1 MALPEDRLIPE
12 EKFPEKLRKLIG
24 RDAPKSAQ
32 LMVARGALPM
42 PPVVQ
47 IAALYQLSRI
57 GDDELKAESVAT
69 MRRLPP
75 GAIKQAAGEPMLA
88 LVLDWMAVVFQD
100 TQDVLETLVQNRAT
114 DDDTVVL
121 LARAANESLC
131 EAIARNQERLIRAP
145 AIIEALY
152 YNRNC
157 RASTADRIVDFA
169 ARSGVDLSHLP
180 GFAEVL
186 AAIRGETYVPQDDA
200 AAAAADEAL
209 RALHEET
216 EHIVATRNIDF
227 EDDEKVD
234 EVIEEKREGLIS
246 RVAKLNVAQK
256 VRLAMLGNQMERALL
271 MREPNKLVQR
281 AVIRSPGV
289 TDNEAVGYAKN
300 RGLPEEIVSF
310 IAGNR
315 QWTRHYQMKLS
326 LVKNPKCPLHFAMS
340 FMKMLRSND
349 LRLLV
354 RDKNVSPA
362 IAKMAKNLL
371 AGPKEA
377 GRSRAADA
385 SDAARAARLRS
396 TVTRLEG
403 DWANVTTCAPSG

>member
-1 MALPEDRLIPE
+1 MALPEDRVIPE
-12 EKFPEKLRKLIG
+12 EKFPEKLRALIG

-57 GDDELKAESVAT
+57 GDDELKTEAQGT
-69 MRRLPP
+69 LRRLPP
-75 GAIKQAAGEPMLA
+75 GVVRQVAAEPMLPV
-88 LVLDWMAVVFQD
+88 VLDWLAVVFQD
-100 TQDVLETLVQNRAT
+100 AGDVLETLVQNRAT
-114 DDDTVVL
+114 DDETVVL
-121 LARAANESLC
+121 LARTANDALC
-131 EAIARNQERLIRAP
+131 EAIARNQARLVRTP
-145 AIIEALY
+145 GIIEALY

-180 GFAEVL
+180 GFDEVL
-186 AAIRGETYVPQDDA
+186 AAVRGEGYVPQDA
-200 AAAAADEAL
+200 VAAAAADEAVA
-209 RALHEET
+209 ALHAET
-216 EHIVATRNIDF
+216 ERIVATTQIDF
-227 EDDEKVD
+227 EDDERVD
-234 EVIEEKREGLIS
+234 EVIEEKRESLIS
-246 RVAKLNVAQK
+246 RVSKLNVAQK

-289 TDNEAVGYAKN
+289 TDNEAIGYAKN

-340 FMKMLRSND
+340 FMKMLRTND

-354 RDKNVSPA
+354 RDKNVSPT
-362 IAKMAKNLL
+362 ISKMAKNML
-371 AGPKEA
+371 AGAK
-377 GRSRAADA
+377 
-385 SDAARAARLRS
+385 
-396 TVTRLEG
+396 
-403 DWANVTTCAPSG
+403 

>member
-47 IAALYQLSRI
+47 LAALYQI
-57 GDDELKAESVAT
+57 HKTGDAELKTESEAT
-69 MRRLPP
+69 LRKLP
-75 GAIKQAAGEPMLA
+75 ATVVRQLATEPMLPI
-88 LVLDWMAVVFQD
+88 VLDWMAVVFQD
-100 TQDVLETLVQNRAT
+100 AQEVLETLVQNRAT

-121 LARAANESLC
+121 LARMANDGLC
-131 EAIARNQERLIRAP
+131 EAIARNQERLLRSP

-152 YNRNC
+152 YNRSC

-169 ARSGVDLSHLP
+169 ARAGVDLSHLP
-180 GFAEVL
+180 GFDEVL
-186 AAIRGETYVPQDDA
+186 AAIRGETYVAQDA
-200 AAAAADEAL
+200 ASAAAADEAMQ
-209 RALHEET
+209 ALHVET
-216 EHIVATRNIDF
+216 EHIVATQQIDF
-227 EDDEKVD
+227 EDDEQVD
-234 EVIEEKREGLIS
+234 EVIENKKESLIA
-246 RVAKLNVAQK
+246 RVSKLNVAQK

-300 RGLPEEIVSF
+300 RGLPEEIVAF
-310 IAGNR
+310 IAANR

-362 IAKMAKNLL
+362 ISKMAKNMLTSS
-371 AGPKEA
+371 K
-377 GRSRAADA
+377 
-385 SDAARAARLRS
+385 
-396 TVTRLEG
+396 
-403 DWANVTTCAPSG
+403 

>member
-1 MALPEDRLIPE
+1 MALPEDRVIPE
-12 EKFPEKLRKLIG
+12 EKFPEKLRALIG

-57 GDDELKAESVAT
+57 GDEELKAEAQAT
-69 MRRLPP
+69 LRRLPA
-75 GAIKQAAGEPMLA
+75 GAVRQVAAEPMLPV
-88 LVLDWMAVVFQD
+88 VLDWLAVVFQD
-100 TQDVLETLVQNRAT
+100 AGDVLEILVQNRAT
-114 DDDTVVL
+114 DDETVVL
-121 LARAANESLC
+121 LARTANDALC
-131 EAIARNQERLIRAP
+131 EAIARNQARLVRTP
-145 AIIEALY
+145 GIIEALY

-180 GFAEVL
+180 GFDEVL
-186 AAIRGETYVPQDDA
+186 AAVRGEGYVPQDAA
-200 AAAAADEAL
+200 AAAAADEAVA
-209 RALHEET
+209 ALHAET
-216 EHIVATRNIDF
+216 ERIVATTQIDF
-227 EDDEKVD
+227 EDDERVD
-234 EVIEEKREGLIS
+234 EVIEEKRESLIS
-246 RVAKLNVAQK
+246 RVSKLNVAQK

-289 TDNEAVGYAKN
+289 TDNEAIGYAKN

-340 FMKMLRSND
+340 FMKMLRTND

-354 RDKNVSPA
+354 RDKNVSPT
-362 IAKMAKNLL
+362 ISKMAKNLL
-371 AGPKEA
+371 AGTK
-377 GRSRAADA
+377 
-385 SDAARAARLRS
+385 
-396 TVTRLEG
+396 
-403 DWANVTTCAPSG
+403 

>member
-1 MALPEDRLIPE
+1 MALPEDRVIPE
-12 EKFPEKLRKLIG
+12 EKFPEKLRALIG

-57 GDDELKAESVAT
+57 GDDELKTEAQGT
-69 MRRLPP
+69 LRRLPA
-75 GAIKQAAGEPMLA
+75 GAVRQVAAEPMLPV
-88 LVLDWMAVVFQD
+88 VLDWLAVVFQD
-100 TQDVLETLVQNRAT
+100 AGDVLEILVQNRAT
-114 DDDTVVL
+114 DDETVVL
-121 LARAANESLC
+121 LARTANDALC
-131 EAIARNQERLIRAP
+131 EAIARNQARLVRTP
-145 AIIEALY
+145 GIIEALY

-180 GFAEVL
+180 GFDEVL
-186 AAIRGETYVPQDDA
+186 AAVRGEGYVPQDA
-200 AAAAADEAL
+200 VAAAAADEAVA
-209 RALHEET
+209 ALHAET
-216 EHIVATRNIDF
+216 ERIVATTQIDF
-227 EDDEKVD
+227 EDDERVD
-234 EVIEEKREGLIS
+234 EVIEEKRESLIS
-246 RVAKLNVAQK
+246 RVSKLNVAQK

-289 TDNEAVGYAKN
+289 TDNEAIGYAKN

-340 FMKMLRSND
+340 FMKMLRTND

-354 RDKNVSPA
+354 RDKNVSPT
-362 IAKMAKNLL
+362 ISKMAKNLL
-371 AGPKEA
+371 AGTK
-377 GRSRAADA
+377 
-385 SDAARAARLRS
+385 
-396 TVTRLEG
+396 
-403 DWANVTTCAPSG
+403 

>member
-1 MALPEDRLIPE
+1 MALPEDRVIPE
-12 EKFPEKLRKLIG
+12 EKFPEKLRAIIG

-57 GDDELKAESVAT
+57 GDDELKTEAQGT
-69 MRRLPP
+69 LRRLPP
-75 GAIKQAAGEPMLA
+75 GVVRQVAAEPMLPV
-88 LVLDWMAVVFQD
+88 VLDWLAVVFQD
-100 TQDVLETLVQNRAT
+100 VGDVLETLVQNRAT
-114 DDDTVVL
+114 DDETVVL
-121 LARAANESLC
+121 LARTANDALC
-131 EAIARNQERLIRAP
+131 EAIARNQARLVRTP
-145 AIIEALY
+145 GIIEALY

-180 GFAEVL
+180 GFDEVL
-186 AAIRGETYVPQDDA
+186 AAVRGEGYVPQDA
-200 AAAAADEAL
+200 VAAAAADEAVA
-209 RALHEET
+209 ALHAET
-216 EHIVATRNIDF
+216 ERIVATTQIDF
-227 EDDEKVD
+227 EDDERVD
-234 EVIEEKREGLIS
+234 EVIEEKRESLIS
-246 RVAKLNVAQK
+246 RVSKLNVAQK

-289 TDNEAVGYAKN
+289 TDNEAIGYAKN

-340 FMKMLRSND
+340 FMKMLRTND

-354 RDKNVSPA
+354 RDKNVSPT
-362 IAKMAKNLL
+362 ISKMAKNML
-371 AGPKEA
+371 AGAK
-377 GRSRAADA
+377 
-385 SDAARAARLRS
+385 
-396 TVTRLEG
+396 
-403 DWANVTTCAPSG
+403 

>member
-1 MALPEDRLIPE
+1 MALPEDRVIPE
-12 EKFPEKLRKLIG
+12 EKFPEKLRAIIG

-57 GDDELKAESVAT
+57 GDDELKTEAQGT
-69 MRRLPP
+69 LRRLPP
-75 GAIKQAAGEPMLA
+75 GVVRQVAAEPMLPV
-88 LVLDWMAVVFQD
+88 VLDWLAVVFQD
-100 TQDVLETLVQNRAT
+100 VGDVLETLVQNRAT
-114 DDDTVVL
+114 DDETVVL
-121 LARAANESLC
+121 LARTANDALC
-131 EAIARNQERLIRAP
+131 EAIARNQARLVRTP
-145 AIIEALY
+145 GIIEALY

-180 GFAEVL
+180 GFDEVL
-186 AAIRGETYVPQDDA
+186 AAVRGEGYVPQDA
-200 AAAAADEAL
+200 VAAAAADEAVA
-209 RALHEET
+209 ALHAET
-216 EHIVATRNIDF
+216 ERIVATTQIDF
-227 EDDEKVD
+227 EDDERVD
-234 EVIEEKREGLIS
+234 EVIEEKRESLIS
-246 RVAKLNVAQK
+246 RVSKLNVAQK

-289 TDNEAVGYAKN
+289 TDNEAIGYAKN

-340 FMKMLRSND
+340 FMKMLRTND
-349 LRLLV
+349 LRLLI
-354 RDKNVSPA
+354 RDKNVSPT
-362 IAKMAKNLL
+362 ISKMAKNML
-371 AGPKEA
+371 AGAK
-377 GRSRAADA
+377 
-385 SDAARAARLRS
+385 
-396 TVTRLEG
+396 
-403 DWANVTTCAPSG
+403 

>member
-1 MALPEDRLIPE
+1 MALPEDRVIPE
-12 EKFPEKLRKLIG
+12 EKFPEKLRALIG

-57 GDDELKAESVAT
+57 GDDELKTEAQGT
-69 MRRLPP
+69 LRRLPP
-75 GAIKQAAGEPMLA
+75 GIVRQVAAEPMLPV
-88 LVLDWMAVVFQD
+88 VLDWLAVVFQD
-100 TQDVLETLVQNRAT
+100 AGDVLEILVQNRAT
-114 DDDTVVL
+114 DDETVVL
-121 LARAANESLC
+121 LARTANDALC
-131 EAIARNQERLIRAP
+131 EAIARNQARLVRTP
-145 AIIEALY
+145 GIIEALY

-180 GFAEVL
+180 GFDEVL
-186 AAIRGETYVPQDDA
+186 AAVRGEGYVPQDA
-200 AAAAADEAL
+200 VAAAAADEAVA
-209 RALHEET
+209 ALHAET
-216 EHIVATRNIDF
+216 ERIVATTQIDF
-227 EDDEKVD
+227 EDDERVD
-234 EVIEEKREGLIS
+234 EVIEEKRESLIS
-246 RVAKLNVAQK
+246 RVSKLNVAQK

-289 TDNEAVGYAKN
+289 TDNEAIGYAKN

-340 FMKMLRSND
+340 FMKMLRTND

-354 RDKNVSPA
+354 RDKNVSPT
-362 IAKMAKNLL
+362 ISKMAKNLL
-371 AGPKEA
+371 AGTK
-377 GRSRAADA
+377 
-385 SDAARAARLRS
+385 
-396 TVTRLEG
+396 
-403 DWANVTTCAPSG
+403 

>member
-1 MALPEDRLIPE
+1 MALPEDRVIPE
-12 EKFPEKLRKLIG
+12 EKFPEKLRALIG

-57 GDDELKAESVAT
+57 GDDELKTEAQAT
-69 MRRLPP
+69 LRRLPA
-75 GAIKQAAGEPMLA
+75 GAVRQVAAEPMLPV
-88 LVLDWMAVVFQD
+88 VLDWLAVVFQD
-100 TQDVLETLVQNRAT
+100 AGDVLEILVQNRAT
-114 DDDTVVL
+114 DDETVVL
-121 LARAANESLC
+121 LARTANDALC
-131 EAIARNQERLIRAP
+131 EAIARNQARLVRTP
-145 AIIEALY
+145 GIIEALY

-180 GFAEVL
+180 GFDEVL
-186 AAIRGETYVPQDDA
+186 AAVRGEGYVPQDA
-200 AAAAADEAL
+200 VAAAAADEAVA
-209 RALHEET
+209 ALHAET
-216 EHIVATRNIDF
+216 ERIVATTQIDF
-227 EDDEKVD
+227 EDDERVD
-234 EVIEEKREGLIS
+234 EVIEEKRESLIS
-246 RVAKLNVAQK
+246 RVSKLNVAQK

-289 TDNEAVGYAKN
+289 TDNEAIGYAKN

-340 FMKMLRSND
+340 FMKMLRTND

-354 RDKNVSPA
+354 RDKNVSPT
-362 IAKMAKNLL
+362 ISKMAKNLL
-371 AGPKEA
+371 AGTK
-377 GRSRAADA
+377 
-385 SDAARAARLRS
+385 
-396 TVTRLEG
+396 
-403 DWANVTTCAPSG
+403 

>member
-1 MALPEDRLIPE
+1 MALPEDRVIPE

-57 GDDELKAESVAT
+57 GDDELKAEAVTT

-75 GAIKQAAGEPMLA
+75 GAIKQAAGEPMLS

-121 LARAANESLC
+121 LARGANESLC
-131 EAIARNQERLIRAP
+131 EAIARNQERLIRTP
-145 AIIEALY
+145 AIVEGLY

-186 AAIRGETYVPQDDA
+186 AAIRGETYVPQDAA

-216 EHIVATRNIDF
+216 EQIVATRNIDF

-234 EVIEEKREGLIS
+234 EVIEEKRESLIS
-246 RVAKLNVAQK
+246 RVSRLNVAQK

-289 TDNEAVGYAKN
+289 TDNEAIGYAKN

-310 IAGNR
+310 IAANR

-362 IAKMAKNLL
+362 ISKMAKNLL
-371 AGPKEA
+371 AGPK
-377 GRSRAADA
+377 
-385 SDAARAARLRS
+385 
-396 TVTRLEG
+396 
-403 DWANVTTCAPSG
+403 

>member
-1 MALPEDRLIPE
+1 MALPEDRVIPE
-12 EKFPEKLRKLIG
+12 EKFPEKLRALIG

-57 GDDELKAESVAT
+57 GDDELKTEAQGT
-69 MRRLPP
+69 LRRLPP
-75 GAIKQAAGEPMLA
+75 GVVRQVAAEPMLPV
-88 LVLDWMAVVFQD
+88 VLDWLAVVFQD
-100 TQDVLETLVQNRAT
+100 VGDVLETLVQNRAT
-114 DDDTVVL
+114 DDETVVL
-121 LARAANESLC
+121 LARTANDALC
-131 EAIARNQERLIRAP
+131 EAIARNQARLVRTP
-145 AIIEALY
+145 GIIEALY

-180 GFAEVL
+180 GFDEVL
-186 AAIRGETYVPQDDA
+186 AAVRGEGYVPQDA
-200 AAAAADEAL
+200 VAAAAADEAVA
-209 RALHEET
+209 ALHAET
-216 EHIVATRNIDF
+216 ERIVATTQIDF
-227 EDDEKVD
+227 EDDERVD
-234 EVIEEKREGLIS
+234 EVIEEKRESLIS
-246 RVAKLNVAQK
+246 RVSKLNVAQK

-289 TDNEAVGYAKN
+289 TDNEAIGYAKN

-340 FMKMLRSND
+340 FMKMLRTND

-354 RDKNVSPA
+354 RDKNVSPT
-362 IAKMAKNLL
+362 ISKMAKNML
-371 AGPKEA
+371 AGAK
-377 GRSRAADA
+377 
-385 SDAARAARLRS
+385 
-396 TVTRLEG
+396 
-403 DWANVTTCAPSG
+403 